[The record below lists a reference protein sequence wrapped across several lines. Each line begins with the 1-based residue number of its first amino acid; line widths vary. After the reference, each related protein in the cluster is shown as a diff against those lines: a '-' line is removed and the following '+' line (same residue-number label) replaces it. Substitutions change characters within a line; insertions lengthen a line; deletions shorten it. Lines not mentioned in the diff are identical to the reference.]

1 MRVSLCGEINYHSY
15 DTEDIPMN
23 FVIRYMLLALK
34 RFPSSPK
41 VVLAVLM
48 ISSTVTTAYSDS
60 PQTSN
65 PKGNVYQQEIMSKS
79 EGRMTGQLL
88 VQKSN
93 SMSQMDQISSRK
105 YTMKDGYDMGV
116 KAASKVPL
124 KRTFLRG
131 VVAGALGGSMGVG
144 LNVMGQ
150 ALRGNDYGIKSVQ
163 MMDEMKKHE
172 SKGIDFQLG
181 LSYGYSDRVGKKK
194 GLAATVGGIIGIGI
208 LVYLIENDIYGS
220 RTMIGMDSHT
230 HVD

>member
-1 MRVSLCGEINYHSY
+1 
-15 DTEDIPMN
+15 MN

-48 ISSTVTTAYSDS
+48 ISSTVTTAYADS

-150 ALRGNDYGIKSVQ
+150 ALRGNYYGIKSVQ